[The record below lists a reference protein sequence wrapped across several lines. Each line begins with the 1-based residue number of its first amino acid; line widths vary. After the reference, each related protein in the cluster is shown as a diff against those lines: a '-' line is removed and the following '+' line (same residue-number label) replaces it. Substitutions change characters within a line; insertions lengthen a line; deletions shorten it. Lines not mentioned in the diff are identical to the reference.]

1 MLHRLAGL
9 FQYVQL
15 SLFEREQEAPSAAS
29 APETEAP
36 AKGRPRRPRGP
47 VTPSLSPVSDVPK
60 SGAATPAAP
69 AAAPLR
75 QVMLGT
81 EEVPYELRRARRRS
95 IGFTISDAGLRVSAP
110 KWVPVGEIERA
121 LQQKAGWILRKL
133 QEQRDR
139 SERLAAARI
148 QWGDGCTVPYLGQD
162 LLIVLDPSAAALP
175 HKARLDTGLADPQS
189 TLASVTRQTLYLGLP
204 QTAAPEQVRD
214 AVLSWLQAQARAL
227 FTQRCAQFGAQMGVR
242 ISRLRL
248 SSAQTR
254 WGSASIDGSVRL
266 NWRLIHFE
274 PATIDYVVVHELAHL
289 HEMNHSPRF
298 WAVVASVLPQ
308 YELAREQLRRAA
320 LPNFAD

>member
-15 SLFEREQEAPSAAS
+15 SLFEREPEPPSAS
-29 APETEAP
+29 APQEPAPPVRRPPRRSSMPPSPLQSPPPAP
-36 AKGRPRRPRGP
+36 AIP
-47 VTPSLSPVSDVPK
+47 T
-60 SGAATPAAP
+60 AP
-69 AAAPLR
+69 AR
-75 QVMLGT
+75 SVQLGT
-81 EEVPYELRRARRRS
+81 AQVDYELRRARRRS
-95 IGFTISDAGLRVSAP
+95 IGFTISEAGLRVSAP

-121 LQQKAGWILRKL
+121 LQHKAAWILRKL

-139 SERLAAARI
+139 TERLAAAQIR
-148 QWGDGCTVPYLGQD
+148 WADGCVVPYLGQD
-162 LLIVLDPSAAALP
+162 LIIVLDPSAERLP
-175 HKARLDTGLADPQS
+175 LKARLDSGLTDPQPS
-189 TLASVTRQTLYLGLP
+189 LASVPRQTLYLGLP
-204 QTAAPEQVRD
+204 QEAAPQQIRD
-214 AVLSWLQAQARAL
+214 AVLSWLQAQARSL
-227 FTQRCAQFGAQMGVR
+227 FTQRCAHFATQMGVR

-298 WAVVASVLPQ
+298 WAVVGAVLPD
-308 YELAREQLRRAA
+308 YEQARHQLRRAA
-320 LPNFAD
+320 LPDFSE